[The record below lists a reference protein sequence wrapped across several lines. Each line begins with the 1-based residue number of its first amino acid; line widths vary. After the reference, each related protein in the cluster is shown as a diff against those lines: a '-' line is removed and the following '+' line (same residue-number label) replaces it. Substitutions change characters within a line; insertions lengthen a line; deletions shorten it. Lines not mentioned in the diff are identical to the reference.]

1 MRRATYFVH
10 YRLAWRYRWNKYLKQ
25 CRKADF
31 FRRRV
36 LFRLATKAMADWA
49 IQMAIKRGEEAEAVK

>member
-1 MRRATYFVH
+1 VH